1 MAVQVPVPSKMSWLV
16 PGFSSSLLIMF
27 HEIIVR
33 WCKNKYGITPENFTL
48 TWLMAGGAFSAVIAL
63 KKRGAAVPYEL
74 NGTPLW
80 LFALVGLTL
89 TQQEQLIKIA
99 TSISPNPGMA
109 KTIVNLNTVWI
120 TLAGLV
126 IFKGKLSGANW
137 LGVLLSLVG
146 GALTTL

>member
-1 MAVQVPVPSKMSWLV
+1 MAVQAPIVSKMSWLV

-27 HEIIVR
+27 HEIVVR
-33 WCKNKYGITPENFTL
+33 SCKNRYGITPEDFTL
-48 TWLMAGGAFSAVIAL
+48 TWLMAGGAFSAIIAMRKRASALPYDL
-63 KKRGAAVPYEL
+63 K
-74 NGTPLW
+74 GTPLW
-80 LFALVGLTL
+80 IFALVGFTL

-126 IFKGKLSGANW
+126 VFKGKLSGPNW
-137 LGVLLSLVG
+137 AGVLLSLIG

>member
-1 MAVQVPVPSKMSWLV
+1 MATPAPVVSKMSWLM
-16 PGFSSSLLIMF
+16 PGFSSSVLIMF
-27 HEIIVR
+27 HEMVVR

-48 TWLMAGGAFSAVIAL
+48 TWLMAGGAFSAIIAL
-63 KKRGAAVPYEL
+63 RKRGAAVPYEL
-74 NGTPLW
+74 KGTPLW

-120 TLAGLV
+120 TLVGMVL
-126 IFKGKLSGANW
+126 FKGKLSGSNW
-137 LGVLLSLVG
+137 VGVVLSIVG
-146 GALTTL
+146 GALVAL

>member
-1 MAVQVPVPSKMSWLV
+1 MVPVPSKMSWLV
-16 PGFSSSLLIMF
+16 PGFSSSLLICF

-48 TWLMAGGAFSAVIAL
+48 TWLMAGGFFSAIIAL
-63 KKRGAAVPYEL
+63 RKRAAAVPYEL
-74 NGTPLW
+74 KGVPLW

-89 TQQEQLIKIA
+89 TQQEQLIKVA
-99 TSISPNPGMA
+99 TSLSPNPGMA

-126 IFKGKLSGANW
+126 IFKGKLNAANW
-137 LGVLLSLVG
+137 LGVGLSIIG